1 MNKPTR
7 RDHSTRRP
15 TSERVIKEIAEQIRA
30 ILDPYRRSDFN
41 IVDGIK
47 RLTQEALFPWGKLI
61 VNFFSMKDGNAPAY
75 VVIGERK
82 VLYVD
87 HEIWSDAA
95 LGEPKARYILAH
107 ELGHLILH
115 DHYVQ
120 PYSDQRN
127 TVFQEETS
135 TEWQAHKFAELFLI
149 RDCDLDHLHT
159 PRQIAL
165 SCSVETE
172 VVRKRFGRRFS
183 VVGDFCAECGGAST
197 VRVDSV
203 TQCDSCGTTWC
214 T

>member
-7 RDHSTRRP
+7 RDHSTRP
-15 TSERVIKEIAEQIRA
+15 TSERVIKEVAEQIRA

-61 VNFFSMKDGNAPAY
+61 VKFFSMKDGDAPAY
-75 VVIGERK
+75 VVIGESK
-82 VLYVD
+82 TLYVD
-87 HEIWSDAA
+87 NDIWNDAA

-115 DHYVQ
+115 DHYAQ
-120 PYSDQRN
+120 PYSDQRK
-127 TVFQEETS
+127 TVFQEEAS
-135 TEWQAHKFAELFLI
+135 TEWQAHRFAEHFLI
-149 RDCDLDHLHT
+149 RDCDLDPPLT

-172 VVRKRFGRRFS
+172 VVRRRFGRRFS
-183 VVGDFCAECGGAST
+183 VVGDFCAECGGST

-203 TQCDSCGTTWC
+203 TRCDSCGTTWC
-214 T
+214 N